1 MSVELVIIAEAER
14 DIAEAFSWY
23 EDQRAGLGEDFLT
36 CLDASLQGLRR
47 MLEMHAIAY
56 RTFRRALVRRFPYVV
71 FYEFEDQRVVVYS
84 VFHTARDPG
93 KWRRRLQ

>member
-1 MSVELVIIAEAER
+1 MIIAEAER

-47 MLEMHAIAY
+47 M
-56 RTFRRALVRRFPYVV
+56 P
-71 FYEFEDQRVVVYS
+71 
-84 VFHTARDPG
+84 
-93 KWRRRLQ
+93 